1 MTKENTGQDKMKVL
15 VVEPM
20 QEPYVKEIDAGLK
33 SLQKEVGGRI
43 QALYP
48 FDEKA
53 AVVCNDEGKI
63 NGMELN
69 RALRD
74 DNDRIYDIIAGPF
87 LICGLDGDRFGSLPD
102 ELISKFSEQFKQPEM
117 FIQVGREMLALPT
130 EPQKPRD
137 LHIERNDGII
147 NFGSGTNTIIHTHTR
162 QKVSSVTMKETCRG
176 KPSVRKTL
184 EQTKKEQGSRGQPKP
199 PRKLPPEL

>member
-1 MTKENTGQDKMKVL
+1 MSEKIKVL
-15 VVEPM
+15 AVEPM

-33 SLQKEVGGRI
+33 SLQKEVGGTI

-48 FDEKA
+48 FEEEA
-53 AVVCNDEGKI
+53 AVICNDEGKT

-74 DNDRIYDIIAGPF
+74 DNGRVYDIIAGPF

-102 ELISKFSEQFKQPEM
+102 ELISKFSEQFKQPET
-117 FIQVGREMLALPT
+117 FVRVGRDILAIPA
-130 EPQKPRD
+130 EPQKLRD

-147 NFGSGTNTIIHTHTR
+147 NFGSGTNTIIHTHIR
-162 QKVSSVTMKETCRG
+162 QTASSVTMKETGRG

-184 EQTKKEQGSRGQPKP
+184 EQAKKEQGKEHKKP
-199 PRKLPPEL
+199 PQRPGPEL

>member
-1 MTKENTGQDKMKVL
+1 MTKENTKPDKMKVL

-33 SLQKEVGGRI
+33 SLQKEVGGTI
-43 QALYP
+43 QAVYP
-48 FDEKA
+48 FEEEA
-53 AVVCNDEGKI
+53 TVICNGEGKL

-69 RALRD
+69 HALRD
-74 DNDRIYDIIAGPF
+74 DNGRIYDIIAGPF
-87 LICGLDGDRFGSLPD
+87 LICGLDGGNFGSLPD
-102 ELISKFSEQFKQPEM
+102 ELISRFSEQFKQPEM

-137 LHIERNDGII
+137 LHIENNSGII
-147 NFGSGTNTIIHTHTR
+147 NLGGGTNTIIHTHTR
-162 QKVSSVTMKETCRG
+162 QTVSSVTMKETGGG

-184 EQTKKEQGSRGQPKP
+184 EQAKKAQGKEHKKP
-199 PRKLPPEL
+199 LQRPGPEL

>member
-1 MTKENTGQDKMKVL
+1 MSEKMKVL

-74 DNDRIYDIIAGPF
+74 DNGRIYDIIAGPF

-102 ELISKFSEQFKQPEM
+102 GLISKFSEQFKQPET
-117 FIQVGREMLALPT
+117 FVQVGREILAIPT

-137 LHIERNDGII
+137 LHIE
-147 NFGSGTNTIIHTHTR
+147 
-162 QKVSSVTMKETCRG
+162 K
-176 KPSVRKTL
+176 
-184 EQTKKEQGSRGQPKP
+184 
-199 PRKLPPEL
+199 

>member
-33 SLQKEVGGRI
+33 SLHKEVGGGI

-48 FDEKA
+48 FEEEA

-74 DNDRIYDIIAGPF
+74 DNGRIYDIIAGPF

-117 FIQVGREMLALPT
+117 FIQVGREMLAIPAK
-130 EPQKPRD
+130 PQKPRD
-137 LHIERNDGII
+137 LHIENNSGII
-147 NFGSGTNTIIHTHTR
+147 NLGGGTNTIIHTHTR
-162 QKVSSVTMKETCRG
+162 QTVSSVTMKGTGRG

-184 EQTKKEQGSRGQPKP
+184 EQAKKEQGSRGQPKP
-199 PRKLPPEL
+199 PRKSPPEL

>member
-1 MTKENTGQDKMKVL
+1 MSEKIKVL

-33 SLQKEVGGRI
+33 SLQKEVGGTI
-43 QALYP
+43 QAVYP
-48 FDEKA
+48 FEEEA
-53 AVVCNDEGKI
+53 AVICNDEGKI

-74 DNDRIYDIIAGPF
+74 DNGRVYDIIAGPF
-87 LICGLDGDRFGSLPD
+87 LICGLDDDRFGSLPD
-102 ELISKFSEQFKQPEM
+102 ELINKFSEQFKQPET
-117 FIQVGREMLALPT
+117 FVQVGRDILAIPA

-137 LHIERNDGII
+137 LYIERNDGII
-147 NFGSGTNTIIHTHTR
+147 NFGSGTNTIIHTHIR
-162 QKVSSVTMKETCRG
+162 QTASSVTMKETGRG

-184 EQTKKEQGSRGQPKP
+184 EQAKKEQGNRGQPKP
-199 PRKLPPEL
+199 KPPRKSPPEL

>member
-1 MTKENTGQDKMKVL
+1 MSEKIKVL
-15 VVEPM
+15 AVEPM

-33 SLQKEVGGRI
+33 SLQKEVGGTI

-48 FDEKA
+48 FEEEA
-53 AVVCNDEGKI
+53 AVICNDEGKI

-74 DNDRIYDIIAGPF
+74 DNGRVYDIIAGPF
-87 LICGLDGDRFGSLPD
+87 LICGLDGERFGSLPD
-102 ELISKFSEQFKQPEM
+102 KLISKFSEQFKQPEM
-117 FIQVGREMLALPT
+117 FIQVGRDILAIPA
-130 EPQKPRD
+130 EPQKPHD

-147 NFGSGTNTIIHTHTR
+147 NFGSGTNTIIHTHIR
-162 QKVSSVTMKETCRG
+162 QTASSVTMKETGRG

-184 EQTKKEQGSRGQPKP
+184 EQAKKEHGNRGQPKP
-199 PRKLPPEL
+199 PRKPGPEL

>member
-1 MTKENTGQDKMKVL
+1 MSEKIKVL
-15 VVEPM
+15 AVEPM

-74 DNDRIYDIIAGPF
+74 DNGRIYDIIAGPF

-102 ELISKFSEQFKQPEM
+102 KLINKFSEQFKQPET
-117 FIQVGREMLALPT
+117 FVRVGRDILAIPAK
-130 EPQKPRD
+130 PQKPRD
-137 LHIERNDGII
+137 LHIENNSGII
-147 NFGSGTNTIIHTHTR
+147 NLGGGTNTIIHTHTR
-162 QKVSSVTMKETCRG
+162 QTANSVTKTGRS

-199 PRKLPPEL
+199 PRKSPPEL

>member
-1 MTKENTGQDKMKVL
+1 MSEKIKVL
-15 VVEPM
+15 AVEPM

-33 SLQKEVGGRI
+33 SLQKEVGGTI

-48 FDEKA
+48 FEEEA
-53 AVVCNDEGKI
+53 AVICNDKGKI

-69 RALRD
+69 CALRD
-74 DNDRIYDIIAGPF
+74 DNGRVYDIIAGPF

-102 ELISKFSEQFKQPEM
+102 ELISKFSEQFKQPET
-117 FIQVGREMLALPT
+117 FVRIGREMLAIPA
-130 EPQKPRD
+130 EPQKPQD

-147 NFGSGTNTIIHTHTR
+147 NFGSGTNTIIHTHIR
-162 QKVSSVTMKETCRG
+162 QTASSVTMKETGRG

-184 EQTKKEQGSRGQPKP
+184 EQAKKEQGKEHKKP
-199 PRKLPPEL
+199 PQRPGPEL

>member
-1 MTKENTGQDKMKVL
+1 MSEKIKVL

-33 SLQKEVGGRI
+33 SLQKEVGGTI
-43 QALYP
+43 QTLYP
-48 FDEKA
+48 FEEEA
-53 AVVCNDEGKI
+53 AVICNDEGKI

-69 RALRD
+69 RALYD
-74 DNDRIYDIIAGPF
+74 EDGKIYDIIAGPF

-117 FIQVGREMLALPT
+117 FIQVGRDILAIPA
-130 EPQKPRD
+130 EPQKPHD

-147 NFGSGTNTIIHTHTR
+147 NFGSGTNTIIHTHIR
-162 QKVSSVTMKETCRG
+162 QTASSVTKTGRN

-184 EQTKKEQGSRGQPKP
+184 EQAKKEQGNRGQPKP
-199 PRKLPPEL
+199 PQRPGPEL

>member
-1 MTKENTGQDKMKVL
+1 MTKENTKQDKMKVL

-33 SLQKEVGGRI
+33 SLQKEVGGNI
-43 QALYP
+43 QAVYP
-48 FDEKA
+48 FEEEA
-53 AVVCNDEGKI
+53 AVICNDEGKL

-74 DNDRIYDIIAGPF
+74 DNGRIYDIIAGPF
-87 LICGLDGDRFGSLPD
+87 LICGLDGGNFGSLPD
-102 ELISKFSEQFKQPEM
+102 ELINKFSEQFKQPEM
-117 FIQVGREMLALPT
+117 FIQVGRDILAVPA

-137 LHIERNDGII
+137 LHIEKNDGII
-147 NFGSGTNTIIHTHTR
+147 NFGSGTNTIIHTHIR
-162 QKVSSVTMKETCRG
+162 QTASSVTMKETGRG

-184 EQTKKEQGSRGQPKP
+184 EQVKKERGGHSEPKP
-199 PRKLPPEL
+199 PKKSPPEL

>member
-1 MTKENTGQDKMKVL
+1 MSEKIKVL
-15 VVEPM
+15 AVEPM

-33 SLQKEVGGRI
+33 SLQKEVGGTI

-48 FDEKA
+48 FEEEA
-53 AVVCNDEGKI
+53 AVICSDKGKL
-63 NGMELN
+63 NGTELN
-69 RALRD
+69 RALYD
-74 DNDRIYDIIAGPF
+74 EDGKIYDIIAGPF

-137 LHIERNDGII
+137 LHIENNSGII
-147 NFGSGTNTIIHTHTR
+147 NFGGGTNTIIHTHTR
-162 QKVSSVTMKETCRG
+162 QTVSSVTMKETGRG

-184 EQTKKEQGSRGQPKP
+184 EQAKKEQGKEHKKP
-199 PRKLPPEL
+199 PQRPGPEL